1 MQLNFK
7 NSKFKKKTDL
17 ENPPKNY
24 KIKGKIKTWAQRRTE
39 NFTCGEQCVGVFL
52 WGNYSSCWSTCV

>member
-7 NSKFKKKTDL
+7 NSKFKKKKDL

-24 KIKGKIKTWAQRRTE
+24 KIKGKIKT
-39 NFTCGEQCVGVFL
+39 
-52 WGNYSSCWSTCV
+52 